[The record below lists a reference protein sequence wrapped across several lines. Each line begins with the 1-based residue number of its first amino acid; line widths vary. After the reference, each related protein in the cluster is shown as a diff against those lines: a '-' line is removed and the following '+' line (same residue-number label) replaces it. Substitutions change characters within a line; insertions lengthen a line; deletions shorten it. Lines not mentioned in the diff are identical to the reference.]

1 MNKVLFPSSNPA
13 LDFATAGGNVG
24 WVPVQN
30 NVSLASMASN
40 IIETNVRIADHA
52 IPSPVAHVKDFYTK
66 LNSGDEDAV
75 NEWRGMLAVIALQ
88 DLKSINITIRQITI
102 YDDPSMGTPSML
114 GKIICDA
121 LTENPQITGYKFLTQ
136 TNLVNGT
143 TTVDFVKDPSG
154 NKVPEYKTLSV
165 FCKDGVPFAMFMP
178 GMVICPF
185 KDYPKTLFEGLEWYN
200 AKSDK
205 WLDVREVISP
215 SPVVLSVTAQKLYYW
230 VNSMLTAHN
239 DNNLLAYKNYIL
251 GTCPV
256 PAVNPANNPIPKPEY
271 ASYDVWNELKTV
283 CPPPQGAPREAYS
296 EKLFIILPPDRH
308 FQGVTDD
315 KKDYAIE
322 KGGFSPKVKQVN
334 NRFYYIIPPIHHDVV
349 ECLRSGA
356 ANFVGWDIIPTAHDD
371 NYTFEF
377 NFTLN
382 FAASGEI
389 MTYKKVYNNIDV
401 VYTDSMPYI
410 SLWPFVDFAADD
422 WKEHFVSVWSD
433 TLEVSRRGHGHY
445 ASFVKGFKK
454 LSGYNLENDTT
465 PQFKVS
471 LVALRDN
478 ATVDNYECASAFRN
492 KSFTM
497 LKSNS
502 QPFALEFT
510 YAEAG
515 NSYYIGSWIIDR
527 SGAQNINPAAFA
539 KTFYVAMD
547 FGTTSTNVFMREDV
561 PGAGPSIPTSISS
574 AGKFLYDVYNPYID
588 ADNYNRQK
596 LSDFIQ
602 NYYLF
607 SSKVGPIGKIFTYGQ
622 NFTVKK
628 NGVVSGDI
636 ESNISGRAVVVDE
649 QFIIAENNGDSGIYN
664 GLKLYK
670 KEQPEQLKRAA
681 HNFILNLLTY
691 AVLEAKV
698 NGATTVTLRVSYPT
712 ENKNFGGMVINYLD
726 AVQASLQQK
735 SGMTINIQG
744 TTEACAAG
752 EYFTTF
758 VADAYAPVPSEGY
771 GVIDI
776 GGGTSDFSYW
786 RQPYGGKLEMKA
798 EHSFGYAGKDLV
810 VKTMVQAI
818 KNNSEF
824 INMWQV
830 APGSAEDKAIKKYTD
845 TEVTL
850 PLSDNY
856 IATSHAYK
864 EKTSALDFI
873 LENAAVNVGMLGGDC
888 YSPLFSTM
896 RIKYYSLFYLI
907 AKFMKAK
914 IDKGEINLSD
924 LNTKICLAGCG
935 SKGIKLCSVGD
946 IGSAFMSNLEEMM
959 KIVIG
964 LTNVYPFGITAP
976 ATDKKEEVVFGLTIT
991 SNAKPLSSASAPAAA
1006 ANAGSNAYSWG
1017 ANSQASVPAA
1027 PVAAPAAQTTAAS
1040 PLPRYDVNALSEAY
1054 QQLIAM
1060 LSHYEQNS
1068 GDGTHLLDRIS
1079 FVNKITGEEN
1089 ATAIAYFTSMLAHIQ
1104 SKMYEANCDRDTYL
1118 EHFSLLMLDAMI
1130 DRFI

>member
-1 MNKVLFPSSNPA
+1 MNKILFPSSDA
-13 LDFATAGGNVG
+13 TLDFAAAGGNVG

-30 NVSLASMASN
+30 GVSLANMASN
-40 IIETNVRIADHA
+40 IIETKGKTADHA
-52 IPSPVAHVKDFYTK
+52 IPSPIAHVKDFFAK
-66 LNSGDEDAV
+66 LNSGDQDAV

-88 DLKSINITIRQITI
+88 DLKSLNITVKHITI
-102 YDDPSMGTPSML
+102 YDDPQVGTPSTL

-121 LTENPQITGYKFLTQ
+121 LTENQPITGYNFATQ
-136 TNLVNGT
+136 TTLVNGVPVT
-143 TTVDFVKDPSG
+143 DYVRDPIG
-154 NKVPEYKTLSV
+154 NKIPTYKTLTI

-185 KDYPKTLFEGLEWYN
+185 KDYPKTLFEGLEWYD
-200 AKSDK
+200 AQSEK

-215 SPVVLSVTAQKLYYW
+215 GSVVLSVTAQKLYYW
-230 VNSMLTAHN
+230 INSILTAHN
-239 DNNLLAYKNYIL
+239 DNNLLAYRNYIL
-251 GTCPV
+251 GTCPA
-256 PAVNPANNPIPKPEY
+256 PAVNPANNPIPKEEY
-271 ASYDVWNELKTV
+271 SSFNIWSELKTV
-283 CPPPQGAPREAYS
+283 CPPPNGAPKNAYS
-296 EKLFIILPPDRH
+296 EKLFIIIPPDRH
-308 FQGVTDD
+308 FQGKTNDG
-315 KKDYAIE
+315 KDYAIE

-334 NRFYYIIPPIHHDVV
+334 NRFYYVVPPINHDVV
-349 ECLRSGA
+349 ECLRSGS
-356 ANFVGWDIIPTAHDD
+356 ANFVSWDVIPNTQDNR

-389 MTYKKVYNNIDV
+389 MTYKKVYNNVDV

-410 SLWPFVDFAADD
+410 SLWPFVNFANDD

-433 TLEVSRRGHGHY
+433 TFEVSRRGHGHY
-445 ASFVKGFKK
+445 TSFVESFKK
-454 LSGYNLENDTT
+454 LSGYNLLNETI

-471 LVALRDN
+471 LVALRGN
-478 ATVDNYECASAFRN
+478 ATVDSYECNSSYKN
-492 KSFTM
+492 KTFTM

-502 QPFALEFT
+502 QPFALEFSYT
-510 YAEAG
+510 EAG
-515 NSYYIGSWIIDR
+515 SSYYIGSWIIDR
-527 SGAQNINPAAFA
+527 SSLPTINPAANSKKF
-539 KTFYVAMD
+539 FVAMD
-547 FGTTSTNVFMREDV
+547 FGTTSTNVFMREDA

-574 AGKFLYDVYNPYID
+574 AGKFLCDVYNPYID
-588 ADNYNRQK
+588 AENCNRQK

-622 NFTVKK
+622 NFIVKK

-649 QFIIAENNGDSGIYN
+649 QFIISEDNGDSGIYN
-664 GLKLYK
+664 GLKIYK
-670 KEQPEQLKRAA
+670 NEQPEQLARAA

-698 NGATTVTLRVSYPT
+698 KGAVSVVLRVSYPA
-712 ENKNFGGMVINYLD
+712 ENFGGIVIRYLNS
-726 AVQASLQQK
+726 VQNSLNQK
-735 SGMTINIQG
+735 SGMEVVIQG

-758 VADAYAPVPSEGY
+758 VPDSSAPVATEGY

-776 GGGTSDFSYW
+776 GGGTTDFSYW
-786 RQPYGGKLEMKA
+786 RQPFGGKLQMYA

-818 KNNSEF
+818 RNDTEF
-824 INMWQV
+824 RNMWQV

-845 TEVTL
+845 TEVVL

-856 IATSHAYK
+856 ITTAPKYR

-873 LENAAVNVGMLGGDC
+873 LENAAVNEGMLGGDA
-888 YSPLFSTM
+888 YAPLFSTM

-907 AKFMKAK
+907 AKFVKAK
-914 IDKGEINLSD
+914 IDKGTINLSE

-935 SKGIKLCSVGD
+935 SKGIKLCSIGHIGD
-946 IGSAFMSNLEEMM
+946 AFMNNLEEMM
-959 KIVIG
+959 KMVIG
-964 LTNVYPFGITAP
+964 LPGVYPFGITAP

-991 SNAKPLSSASAPAAA
+991 QNAKPLSAIAVPHDAPATTPGTPIWDATPVA
-1006 ANAGSNAYSWG
+1006 QPVAEAVAEKAPARPALDVTALKNAYQG
-1017 ANSQASVPAA
+1017 
-1027 PVAAPAAQTTAAS
+1027 
-1040 PLPRYDVNALSEAY
+1040 
-1054 QQLIAM
+1054 LIAM
-1060 LSHYEQNS
+1060 LSYYEKNS
-1068 GDGTHLLDRIS
+1068 GDGSHLLDRIS
-1079 FVNKITGEEN
+1079 LVNKNTGEEN
-1089 ATAIAYFTSMLAHIQ
+1089 AAAVSYYTNMLAHIQ
-1104 SKMYEANCDRDTYL
+1104 QKMHSANPDPDTYL

-1130 DRFI
+1130 DKFI